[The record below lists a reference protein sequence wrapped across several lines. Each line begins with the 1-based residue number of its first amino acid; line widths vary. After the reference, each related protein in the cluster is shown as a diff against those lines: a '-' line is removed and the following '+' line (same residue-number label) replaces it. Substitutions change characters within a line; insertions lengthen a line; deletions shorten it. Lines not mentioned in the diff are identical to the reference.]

1 MLRELRG
8 LARETAVYG
17 LTTVLGRMLSFLL
30 TPLFTHLLDRSESG
44 VVQTVYAAIA
54 FMTVAYGLGLDTA
67 YLRLGRR
74 DGRADDDAFA
84 SAITGVVATALA
96 ASILLHLFS
105 AQAASA
111 LGVPAELA
119 VVVRYGAWIL
129 ALDAAML
136 MPYAE
141 LRGSHRAATYG
152 GVKLVTIAMN
162 LVLAWLFVR
171 RMGMGV
177 QGVFLANLAA
187 SAAGLAMMA
196 PVIASRLQA
205 PSGPGRPSATRLR
218 SMLSF
223 GFPLVLAGIGSM
235 VVQVADRPLI
245 SRISGLAMAGLYG
258 NCYKLGIFMMLLV
271 GMFDQAWK
279 PFVLERAER
288 PDVDALIAR
297 VLTYFAA
304 AAAGTFLAVAFFV
317 TAAVTAHLFLGKP
330 LFHPAYWDGLAIVP
344 VVTLGY
350 VFNGLY
356 FVMLAPLMIDKRT
369 GAVGAATWAGAAVN
383 IAANLI
389 LIPRYGMMGAAWA
402 TCASYAVM
410 AAAVW
415 TLGRATRAVPYEW
428 GRLAAVGAWTAA
440 LWLIGSRTGLGVRV
454 LLICAYPAG
463 LWFSGFMK
471 AEELAELRSIFSAR
485 SSRAAPAPEAGD

>member
-74 DGRADDDAFA
+74 GSEADDDAFA
-84 SAITGVVATALA
+84 SGMTGVVATALA
-96 ASILLHLFS
+96 VSALIHLFS
-105 AQAASA
+105 AQVAAA
-111 LGVPAELA
+111 IGVPAELA

-129 ALDAAML
+129 ALDSAML

-196 PVIASRLQA
+196 PVIAARL
-205 PSGPGRPSATRLR
+205 GRPDAARLR
-218 SMLSF
+218 SMLAF
-223 GFPLVLAGIGSM
+223 GLPLVLAGVGSM

-245 SRISGLAMAGLYG
+245 SRISGLAVAGLYG

-288 PDVDALIAR
+288 ADVDALIAR
-297 VLTYFAA
+297 VLTYFAVT
-304 AAAGTFLAVAFFV
+304 AAGAFLVAAFFV
-317 TAAVTAHLFLGKP
+317 AAAVTAPLFWGKP

-350 VFNGLY
+350 LFNGLY

-383 IAANLI
+383 IAANLA

-402 TCASYAVM
+402 TCVAYAVM
-410 AAAVW
+410 AVSVW
-415 TLGRATRAVPYEW
+415 ALGRATRVVPYEW
-428 GRLAAVGAWTAA
+428 GRLAAVAAWTTA
-440 LWLIGSRTGLGVRV
+440 LWLIGTRTGLGVRA

-463 LWFSGFMK
+463 LWFSGFLK
-471 AEELAELRSIFSAR
+471 AEELAELRSMLR
-485 SSRAAPAPEAGD
+485 V